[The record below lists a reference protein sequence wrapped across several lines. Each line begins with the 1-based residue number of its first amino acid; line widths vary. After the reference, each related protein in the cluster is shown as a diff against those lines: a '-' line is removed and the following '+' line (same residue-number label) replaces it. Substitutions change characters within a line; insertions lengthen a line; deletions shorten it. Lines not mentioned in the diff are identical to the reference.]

1 MEDAGEAE
9 DALLAKPS
17 GMVLPPADN
26 PSHTGIGFGGVVGAD
41 VVALLILSSS

>member
-17 GMVLPPADN
+17 AMTLPPPAEGN
-26 PSHTGIGFGGVVGAD
+26 SGIGFFGVVLAV
-41 VVALLILSSS
+41 VVALLILSFF